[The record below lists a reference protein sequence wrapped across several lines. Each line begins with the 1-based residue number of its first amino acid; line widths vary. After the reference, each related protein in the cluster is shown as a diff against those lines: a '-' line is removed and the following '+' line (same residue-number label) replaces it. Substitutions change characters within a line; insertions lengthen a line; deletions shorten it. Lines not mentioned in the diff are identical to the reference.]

1 MPQPIINIA
10 RKQALIF
17 AGFLV
22 MYEFLTYIANDM
34 IMPVMIQ
41 VVHSLNASEMHIPSS
56 LSLYV
61 LGGASLQ
68 LILGPISDR
77 FGRRPVMLL
86 GTLFFALC
94 TALIAFS
101 QNIQQFLW
109 IRFFEGMGL
118 CFISVIGYAVIQ
130 EIFTEMDAVRMV
142 AIMTNVAVIAPLL
155 GPLLGAYLSTFMSW
169 NYIFI
174 IIALFALIS
183 TWGLWKFMPETVGQV
198 KKDGV
203 QIKRINLSMRTIYRN
218 YKRLFINRE
227 FMFGS
232 IAFGFL
238 GIGCMAWIGL
248 SPIILVKDA
257 HLTVVEYAAWQV
269 PVFCA
274 FILANIVLIKLTYKF
289 QLQKIAAIGCG
300 IAFVGL
306 LTLLSLPLI
315 FGDNYLLIMPGIII
329 YFFGFGFSA
338 SPMYRM
344 ILFKTKVSKGTASA
358 LLSMTYMT
366 VQGLG
371 VEGANLVYRLHNNTY
386 FGVYCAF
393 TGVVFILIVFAN
405 KIFRSKGICDHS

>member
-1 MPQPIINIA
+1 MPQPIINIT

-22 MYEFLTYIANDM
+22 MYEFLTYISNDM
-34 IMPVMIQ
+34 VMPVMIQ
-41 VVHSLNASEMHIPSS
+41 VVHSLNASEVYIPTS

-68 LILGPISDR
+68 LILGPLSDR
-77 FGRRPVMLL
+77 FGRRPVMLI
-86 GTLFFALC
+86 GTVFFVLC

-101 QNIQQFLW
+101 QNIHHFLW

-130 EIFTEMDAVRMV
+130 EIFSEMDAVRLV

-155 GPLLGAYLSTFMSW
+155 GPLLGAYLSTFMTW
-169 NYIFI
+169 NMIFI
-174 IIALFALIS
+174 IIALFALVS

-203 QIKRINLSMRTIYRN
+203 EIQRMNLSVSSIYTN
-218 YKRLFINRE
+218 YKHLFTNRE

-232 IAFGFL
+232 ISFGFL
-238 GIGCMAWIGL
+238 GIGCLAWIGL

-269 PVFCA
+269 PVFGA
-274 FILANIVLIKLTYKF
+274 FILANIVLIKLTYK
-289 QLQKIAAIGCG
+289 LELEKIAAIGCG
-300 IAFVGL
+300 IAFIGL
-306 LTLLSLPLI
+306 LILLTLPLI
-315 FGDNYLLIMPGIII
+315 FGNNYLLIMPGIII

-344 ILFKTKVSKGTASA
+344 ILFKTQVTKGTASA

-371 VEGANLVYRLHNNTY
+371 VEGANLVYRLHSNTY
-386 FGVYCAF
+386 FGAYCAF
-393 TGVVFILIVFAN
+393 TGFVFILIIFAN
-405 KIFRSKGICDHS
+405 KKLRG